1 MTAVAAVSMTKAR
14 RSEGAC
20 QELAQ
25 LSRRDTLTG
34 LPNRAALPAVLQRGW
49 TAARHSSV
57 QVAAIFADLDRFK
70 LVNDAYGHE
79 VGDRLMVKVAERMS
93 SVAAESKPPGRAVR
107 YGG

>member
-1 MTAVAAVSMTKAR
+1 MTAVAAVSMRKVR

-25 LSRRDTLTG
+25 LSCRDTLTG
-34 LPNRAALPAVLQRGW
+34 LPNRAALPDELQRGLN
-49 TAARHSSV
+49 TARHSSV

-79 VGDRLMVKVAERMS
+79 VGDRLMGKVAKRMAA
-93 SVAAESKPPGRAVR
+93 VASES
-107 YGG
+107 